1 VAFNPTWQAEAPA
14 PLLHDN
20 VVQVNVVQIN
30 VVHDNVVHDNVVQT
44 LSSANRSLM
53 SISTPFINRP
63 VATTLLTTALALAG
77 AIAYTFLPVSPIPQV
92 EFPTISVQAALPGA
106 SPWPLP

>member
-30 VVHDNVVHDNVVQT
+30 VVQINVVHDNVGHDNVGQT
-44 LSSANRSLM
+44 LSRYL
-53 SISTPFINRP
+53 
-63 VATTLLTTALALAG
+63 
-77 AIAYTFLPVSPIPQV
+77 QK
-92 EFPTISVQAALPGA
+92 
-106 SPWPLP
+106 